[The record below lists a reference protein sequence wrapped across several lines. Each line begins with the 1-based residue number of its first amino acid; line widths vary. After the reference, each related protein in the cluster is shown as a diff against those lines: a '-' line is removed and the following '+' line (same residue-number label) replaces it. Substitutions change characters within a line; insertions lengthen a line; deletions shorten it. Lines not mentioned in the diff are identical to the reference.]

1 LTTSPLLARPD
12 AARPRV
18 HSAPAYDTS
27 AGQEATE
34 LAASAGLFLDPWQRL
49 ALIDALGER
58 PDGRWSAFE
67 VGLVV
72 PRQNGK
78 GAVLEAREL
87 AGLFLFGEQLLFH
100 TAHEVKTSLEAFRRV
115 LALIEGSDDLRRRVK
130 RVDRSNGEEGIELQ
144 TGARLRFVARSKGSG
159 RGFSADLVIW
169 DEAYALT
176 TAQVEAQLPT
186 MSARPN
192 PQLWYTSSPPLD
204 AVTGAVLMAVRK
216 RGLAGAP
223 GLAWL
228 DYGAEPTVD
237 LDDRAAWKRHN
248 PGWGLR
254 IGEEF
259 IAAERSA
266 MTPEGFGRE
275 RLGIWPAD
283 SDEQWQVIPEAEWRA
298 GVVEDE
304 ERPAGPVAFAVEVT
318 LDRSWASI
326 GVAGK
331 RADGLR
337 QVELVDHRPGTGWI
351 VERVKELRAAWKTCA
366 VVVAKGGPAASVIA
380 DLEAGGVEVLTP
392 TLQEFAAAAGA
403 CYDGFCGDRRDVR
416 YVESGP
422 LTAAVAGAAKRPLAD
437 GAWTFGRLRSSVDV
451 SPLMAVA
458 LALHGYA
465 VKGPSGNY
473 DPLANFW

>member
-1 LTTSPLLARPD
+1 MTTSPLLVRPD
-12 AARPRV
+12 VARPRV
-18 HSAPAYDTS
+18 YSVPTYSTS
-27 AGQEATE
+27 AGQEAIE

-49 ALIDALGER
+49 VLTDALGER

-67 VGLVV
+67 VGLIVS
-72 PRQNGK
+72 RQNGK

-87 AGLFLFGEQLLFH
+87 FGLFLAGEQLLFH

-115 LALIEGSDDLRRRVK
+115 LTLIEASDDLRRRVK
-130 RVDRSNGEEGIELQ
+130 RIDRSNGEEGIELL

-176 TAQVEAQLPT
+176 SAQVEAQLPT

-204 AVTGAVLMAVRK
+204 AVSGATLMAVRK
-216 RGLAGAP
+216 RGMAGSP
-223 GLAWL
+223 RLAWF

-237 LDDRAAWKRHN
+237 LDDRAVWRETN

-254 IGEEF
+254 ITEEF
-259 IAAERSA
+259 IAAERQA
-266 MTPEGFGRE
+266 MTDEGFARE
-275 RLGIWPAD
+275 RLGVWPAD
-283 SDEQWQVIPEAEWRA
+283 TDEQWQVIPEVDWRA
-298 GVVEDE
+298 GVAEDE

-318 LDRSWASI
+318 LDRGWASI

-351 VERVKELRAAWKTCA
+351 VDRITELRERWKVCA

-380 DLEAGGVEVLTP
+380 DLEAAGIEVLTP
-392 TLQEFAAAAGA
+392 TLQEFGAAAGTF
-403 CYDGFCGDRRDVR
+403 YDGICGDRRDLK
-416 YVESGP
+416 YLESGP
-422 LTAAVAGAAKRPLAD
+422 LTAAVAGAVKRPLTD
-437 GAWTFGRLRSSVDV
+437 GAWTFGRLRASVDV
-451 SPLMAVA
+451 SPLMAVT

-465 VKGPSGNY
+465 VKGPAGNY